1 MKKLLTLIKFPMYYL
16 FIGVIFG
23 GIPVLFRKA
32 DTKEKRKTDWLFFVI
47 GFIIILVMTLYEVT
61 IVNLANST
69 GILQFVFLFIA
80 GIIIAVALI
89 LPGIS
94 TSFMLLAIGL
104 YDTILDA
111 INNLKPNYLI
121 PIGLG
126 TVFGILT
133 TTKIL
138 ERCMQKKP
146 RQTYLMILGFV
157 AGSVLQ
163 VFPGLPDKLYNT
175 LKAGSAGFNT
185 DILLGI
191 AEIAGSIA
199 ALFLGYFFIRF
210 MSKKFEEA

>member
-175 LKAGSAGFNT
+175 LKTGSAGFNT
-185 DILLGI
+185 DILL
-191 AEIAGSIA
+191 SNC
-199 ALFLGYFFIRF
+199 
-210 MSKKFEEA
+210 